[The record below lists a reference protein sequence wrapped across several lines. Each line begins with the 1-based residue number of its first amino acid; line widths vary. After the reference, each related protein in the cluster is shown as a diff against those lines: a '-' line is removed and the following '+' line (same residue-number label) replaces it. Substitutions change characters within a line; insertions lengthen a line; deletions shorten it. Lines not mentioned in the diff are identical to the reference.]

1 MTAGQMSPLAG
12 GRHGSPVLSP
22 TGSLDRP
29 SASLQRMY
37 SMDLPTLP
45 VGPTVVQH
53 PPGMPMVLIQL
64 FFSVHQNKI
73 QATVE
78 HTIKFYLKCPTYFM
92 CSSIMV
98 KCMEAF
104 FFQFFG
110 LNTVW
115 LVEANFPHGT
125 INHKSYWPD
134 LGSDIYQY
142 GISALI
148 PQWSFCWETSCGVA
162 KCWLFSQATSQI

>member
-1 MTAGQMSPLAG
+1 MTPINYSYCLAGKRSWVMTAGQMSPLAG

-22 TGSLDRP
+22 AGSLDRP

-53 PPGMPMVLIQL
+53 PPGMPIVLIHL

-110 LNTVW
+110 LNTV
-115 LVEANFPHGT
+115 
-125 INHKSYWPD
+125 
-134 LGSDIYQY
+134 
-142 GISALI
+142 
-148 PQWSFCWETSCGVA
+148 
-162 KCWLFSQATSQI
+162 